1 MTPLIMAHPTNITP
15 RTVILALVWLPLLS
29 TQFLDLISAQSL
41 APGTFLFGA
50 IVRIDAPPVEE
61 SESTLERPVDRSS
74 DHPWLQGRLVSV
86 AIGGGTLLALL
97 SILFAYLRME
107 HATRGF
113 YSGRLQLVAAGLSFA
128 VLVIAVV
135 LWSLL
140 VK

>member
-1 MTPLIMAHPTNITP
+1 MTRLNMPHPTNITP
-15 RTVILALVWLPLLS
+15 RKVILTLVCLPLFS
-29 TQFLDLISAQSL
+29 TQLLDLISARSP
-41 APGTFLFGA
+41 APGTLLFGA
-50 IVRIDAPPVEE
+50 IVRTDEPAEEE
-61 SESTLERPVDRSS
+61 SQSTLQPTADRPS
-74 DHPWLQGRLVSV
+74 DHPWLPGRLVSV

-97 SILFAYLRME
+97 SILFGYLRLE